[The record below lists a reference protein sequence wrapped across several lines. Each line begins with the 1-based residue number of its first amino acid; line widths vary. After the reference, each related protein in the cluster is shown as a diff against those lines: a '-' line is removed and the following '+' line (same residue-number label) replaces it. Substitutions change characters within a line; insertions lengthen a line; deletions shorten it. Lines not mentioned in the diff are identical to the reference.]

1 MEESTNNLENNNNS
15 LGTLKIESLD
25 NSNNLDNEESKTI
38 LEKPKDILSPEDQFQ
53 LAMDSMRKKLHRSK

>member
-25 NSNNLDNEESKTI
+25 NSNNLDIESKTI
-38 LEKPKDILSPEDQFQ
+38 LEKPKDIYLQKIIS
-53 LAMDSMRKKLHRSK
+53 ACNG